1 MKKLI
6 IPAFA
11 LALAAGAPAIAWSH
25 DDQNNTDK
33 HHAQAGQGDGAK
45 PDHGDKT
52 PGNDKT
58 PGDHT
63 PGNDKTPGDHTSGND
78 KTPGD
83 HTPGNDKTPGDHTP
97 NGPHHNTTSGNSDK
111 NKADERERT
120 RDLNRNGSNSQWNKD
135 LHGDNNNNNNNHN
148 DNDHRGDNNHNDN
161 DHHTSGGVHINI
173 NLGTYR
179 RAVTSS
185 HHFRIGMYRAP
196 SHYSYRRYSIGERL
210 QPEYYGRDYW
220 LSDFSAYDLV
230 SPPDGYVWVR
240 FGPDALLIDEDTGEV
255 LQVVYGVFI

>member
-25 DDQNNTDK
+25 DDQNNNDK
-33 HHAQAGQGDGAK
+33 HHAMAGQGDGAK

-58 PGDHT
+58 PGDH
-63 PGNDKTPGDHTSGND
+63 S
-78 KTPGD
+78 
-83 HTPGNDKTPGDHTP
+83 PGNDKTPGDHTP
-97 NGPHHNTTSGNSDK
+97 NGPHHTTTTDMSDK
-111 NKADERERT
+111 NKSDERERT
-120 RDLNRNGSNSQWNKD
+120 RDLNRHGSDSQWNKD
-135 LHGDNNNNNNNHN
+135 WHGDNANGNNNRDDHNN
-148 DNDHRGDNNHNDN
+148 DNDHRGDNNNHDN
-161 DHHTSGGVHINI
+161 DHHDNDRNDHRSSGGVHINI
-173 NLGTYR
+173 NLGSYR
-179 RAVTSS
+179 RTVTAS
-185 HHFRIGMYRAP
+185 HHFRIGIYRAP
-196 SHYSYRRYSIGERL
+196 AHYSYRRYSIGERL
-210 QPEYYGRDYW
+210 QPEFYVRDYW
-220 LSDFSAYDLV
+220 LSDFAAYDLV